1 MSLTKIR
8 NLIIAFI
15 ALLFYNF
22 FYAQNN
28 EVLIDLRE
36 VDSLNKLY
44 YGKHSKDAYIAHH
57 KNLRESLKMQ
67 YPKGIVSAYKSLMWY
82 HGVNKN
88 SNLDSVLY
96 YADLFESKVAT
107 FNIKSDSL
115 LIKSIQLPQYYLNKG
130 QLLSH
135 AFGLPEQGLESYF
148 KVYPLIPEG
157 DIKLSIAYNISIAET
172 YYQKFQYDKALKVL
186 TPLLKDTIGIGSF
199 TKMRL
204 LTNISANYAHKN
216 MPEKSYPLHK
226 ELLDLAIKNN
236 DIPQIWWTKNRLT
249 NDYFRLGNPQQAIDS
264 ALVVRKYC
272 LENNNH
278 QLIFNNT
285 VYLSTFYHAI
295 GNIKKAI
302 AFRKEALTYSSG
314 LETKKDVYDRL
325 ALYYTENKEYT
336 NAIDIYEKKNS
347 LVDSIRS
354 NEKRAVTNYIESNVN
369 LLKEKQKTQQM
380 QFNVEL
386 LEEKNKKQRLYLF
399 SISTA
404 LASIILLLGSILIYR
419 KYRKNEKVIE
429 ILKTNEKKLLEEKIT
444 LRENQLEASAIAV
457 SQRLETLNTIKE
469 ELDYIKQPKIPKLEE
484 AKSKINELIR
494 SASDMSIITKRI
506 ESEYP
511 TMTTKLIERY
521 PNLSDTQIRY
531 CLLTK
536 LNLSIKETASILNVT
551 PDTVKVARS
560 RLKKKLEI
568 PSDMSFKLFL
578 DQLAKE

>member
-1 MSLTKIR
+1 MSLTKSK
-8 NLIIAFI
+8 NLLTWIVF
-15 ALLFYNF
+15 LLCYNL

-44 YGKHSKDAYIAHH
+44 YGKHSEDAYIAHH
-57 KNLRESLKMQ
+57 KNLRESIKMQ
-67 YPKGIVSAYKSLMWY
+67 YPKGIASAYKSLMWY

-88 SNLDSVLY
+88 SNLDSVLH

-107 FNIKSDSL
+107 FNTKSDSL
-115 LIKSIQLPQYYLNKG
+115 LIKFVELPQYYLNKG
-130 QLLSH
+130 QLLSN

-148 KVYPLIPEG
+148 KVYPLIPKG
-157 DIKLSIAYNISIAET
+157 DTKLSIAYNISIAEI
-172 YYQKFQYDKALKVL
+172 YYQKFQYDKALRVL

-199 TKMRL
+199 TKKRL
-204 LTNISANYAHKN
+204 LKNISANYVQKDMA
-216 MPEKSYPLHK
+216 EKSYPLHK
-226 ELLDLAIKNN
+226 EILNLAIKDN
-236 DIPQIWWTKNRLT
+236 DINEIWWIKNRLT
-249 NDYFRLGNPQQAIDS
+249 NDYFRLGNPKKAIDS

-272 LENNNH
+272 LENNDH

-295 GNIKKAI
+295 GNLKKAI
-302 AFRKEALTYSSG
+302 AYRKEAIQYSSG

-325 ALYYTENKEYT
+325 AIYYTENKKYT
-336 NAIDIYEKKNS
+336 NAIDIYKKKNS
-347 LVDSIRS
+347 IIDSIRS
-354 NEKRAVTNYIESNVN
+354 NEKKAVTNYIESNVK
-369 LLKEKQKTQQM
+369 LLKEKQKSQQM

-386 LEEKNKKQRLYLF
+386 LEEKNKKQKLYLF
-399 SISTA
+399 SISIA
-404 LASIILLLGSILIYR
+404 LMTIITLLSSILLYR
-419 KYRKNEKVIE
+419 KYRKGEKVIE
-429 ILKTNEKKLLEEKIT
+429 VLKTNEKKLLEEKIT

-457 SQRLETLNTIKE
+457 TQRLETLNTIKE
-469 ELDYIKQPKIPKLEE
+469 ELDFIKQPKIPKLEE
-484 AKSKINELIR
+484 AKTKINDLIR

-560 RLKKKLEI
+560 RLKKKLDI
-568 PSDMSFKLFL
+568 PPEMSFKLFL